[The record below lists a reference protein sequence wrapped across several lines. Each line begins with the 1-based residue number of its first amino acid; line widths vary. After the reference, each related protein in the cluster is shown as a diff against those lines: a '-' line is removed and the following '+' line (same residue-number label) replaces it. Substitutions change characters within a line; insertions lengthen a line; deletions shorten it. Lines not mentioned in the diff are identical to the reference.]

1 MMTKET
7 FCKIIN
13 ALEKSGKT
21 AKKMTDGIIDA
32 IKTADPNSEPSE
44 MEWPLYE
51 LLWPGSLTDDIID
64 ALKEEFEDTENE
76 WITYYIY
83 ELEYGTAK
91 FSGNCIRTKEGTE
104 LGLTSPEELYD
115 FLIRNIREKRA
126 KEIFESDT
134 TEKHTKSPE
143 KKIITDKLG
152 NLTDVMVFKYDGP
165 EDKIPLQMFTG
176 MYFNQCGEI
185 MKGRSS
191 ECDLSVRAGDK
202 VIKMPNGKFY
212 SIPKELS
219 I

>member
-21 AKKMTDGIIDA
+21 ARKMTDGIIEA

-44 MEWPLYE
+44 MEWPLYD

-64 ALKEEFEDTENE
+64 ALKEEFEDTEDE

-83 ELEYGTAK
+83 DLEYGTVE
-91 FSGNCIRTKEGTE
+91 FSGNCIHTKDGTE
-104 LGLTSPEELYD
+104 VGLTSPEELYD

-126 KEIFESDT
+126 SEIFDGCNDKKDVKKPRTERVNLNGVDT
-134 TEKHTKSPE
+134 EIE
-143 KKIITDKLG
+143 CID
-152 NLTDVMVFKYDGP
+152 YDGP

-212 SIPKELS
+212 SIPKEFS